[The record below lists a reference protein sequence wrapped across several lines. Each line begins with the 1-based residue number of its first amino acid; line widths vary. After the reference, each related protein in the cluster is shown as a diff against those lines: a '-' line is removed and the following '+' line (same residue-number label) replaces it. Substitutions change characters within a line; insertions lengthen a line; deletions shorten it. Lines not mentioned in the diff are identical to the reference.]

1 MKKAKRHYEPWSI
14 EEARDFLNHYL
25 NGVKYRDV
33 RVVLEQ
39 FATKVGRTYDAVSF
53 RQKEIISILTDGEQG
68 LKADKW
74 TKEFIQVIEEKL
86 AEGTISKTKM
96 IMLFE

>member
-25 NGVKYRDV
+25 NGVKMRDV
-33 RVVLEQ
+33 KVVIQQ
-39 FATKVGRTYDAVSF
+39 FADKVDRTYDAVSF
-53 RQKEIISILTDGEQG
+53 RQKEIVSILTNGEKG
-68 LKADKW
+68 LFPDKW
-74 TKEFIQVIEEKL
+74 TKEFIQVVNEKL
-86 AEGTISKTKM
+86 EEGTVSKAKM